1 MGKNET
7 LSSDRVNMPHSF
19 GIRAGTRDLYSRP
32 YRARGTIAVTT
43 YLTQFKVGEMID
55 IKANSAVHRGM
66 PHKFYHGKTGVI
78 YNVTKRGLGVIVNKT
93 VGNRIMKKRINIRHE
108 HCQPSRCREDFL
120 RRVKENDV
128 IKNQAAKEGRI
139 VSTKRKPVMPRE
151 GFMLKMKGKE
161 VEDVVPELF
170 EDL

>member
-55 IKANSAVHRGM
+55 IKTNSAVHKGM
-66 PHKFYHGKTGVI
+66 PHKFYH
-78 YNVTKRGLGVIVNKT
+78 VTKRGLGVIVNKT
-93 VGNRIMKKRINIRHE
+93 VGHRIMEKRINIRLE
-108 HCQPSRCREDFL
+108 HAQRSRCRDDFL
-120 RRVKENDV
+120 LRVKRNDAL
-128 IKNQAAKEGRI
+128 KAQARAEGKRI
-139 VSTKRKPVMPRE
+139 STKRTPIMPKA
-151 GFMLKMKGKE
+151 GKTVKSKGKSIE
-161 VEDVVPELF
+161 TIEPAPYEIL
-170 EDL
+170 L

>member
-55 IKANSAVHRGM
+55 IKTNSAVHKGM
-66 PHKFYHGKTGVI
+66 PHKFYHGRTGII

-93 VGNRIMKKRINIRHE
+93 VGHRIMKKRINIRLE
-108 HCQPSRCREDFL
+108 HAQRSRCRDDFL
-120 RRVKENDV
+120 LRGK
-128 IKNQAAKEGRI
+128 RI
-139 VSTKRKPVMPRE
+139 STKRSVE
-151 GFMLKMKGKE
+151 GWIVFVSGVHE
-161 VEDVVPELF
+161 EAAEDNVYDAF
-170 EDL
+170 